1 MCFGQAPGHFEKH
14 LPTITRDTFSK
25 LGQENGQSYTGILS
39 AMQLQAKA
47 AGGKFETFDGG
58 PTLFKAKGM
67 PGRVDDEVEITV
79 ERDDLVGG
87 EDQIELALH
96 MTTNGKEETLLP
108 AILRFTFS
116 MKMEGDTWRLN
127 EVSAT
132 ARFPIA
138 DPTFLKAMQE
148 HQVAQ
153 NEQIALM
160 SVRSIVYA
168 EKSYQSARS
177 SFACKLSDL
186 GNSGKDAPRRTYLF
200 DQQLASGKKSGYM
213 FSISE
218 CDPSHYHL
226 AAEPVAPE
234 LGQHAY
240 CSDETG
246 AVRKSADG
254 KAATCFVSGEVVEDK
269 THSIAMLQPA
279 PQGGSA
285 SGSFQPGGRVRVSQ
299 GVATGL
305 LPAGVSSRRQRAS
318 EIAAPT
324 GVEDLRVYAVSRL
337 LLHNIPHIKAYWIM
351 LGLKTAQTAQ
361 WFGSDDLDGTVQEER
376 IYHMAG
382 AETPQGLNLAEIV
395 HLIRSAGREPV
406 ERDTLYNVVAEGSA
420 LVSSKP
426 FRRQAPSSLGVVQ

>member
-1 MCFGQAPGHFEKH
+1 MRPLRVTSGILLFLISTLISSLISTGLAAQSATPEHPAQTARQALIEMCFGQAPGHFEKH

-47 AGGKFETFDGG
+47 AGGKFETFDVG

-96 MTTNGKEETLLP
+96 MTSNGKEETLLP
-108 AILRFTFS
+108 TILRFTFS

-148 HQVAQ
+148 HQAGQ

-160 SVRSIVYA
+160 SVRSIIFA

-186 GNSGKDAPRRTYLF
+186 GNSGKDAPRHTYLF
-200 DQQLASGKKSGYM
+200 DQQLASGKKSGYV

-218 CDPSHYHL
+218 CDPSHYRL
-226 AAEPVAPE
+226 GAEPVAPE

-246 AVRKSADG
+246 AVRSSADG
-254 KAATCFVSGEVVEDK
+254 KAATCLVNGDVVEDK
-269 THSIAMLQPA
+269 THSTLMFQPA
-279 PQGGSA
+279 PQNGSA
-285 SGSFQPGGRVRVSQ
+285 SGSLQAGARVRISQ

-305 LPAGVSSRRQRAS
+305 LVSKVQPHYPPSARTSRIQGVVVLQAEISPAGDVADLKLISGDPALAPAAMDAVKQWKYRPYLLNGKAVAVETQVTVSFTLR
-318 EIAAPT
+318 
-324 GVEDLRVYAVSRL
+324 ED
-337 LLHNIPHIKAYWIM
+337 
-351 LGLKTAQTAQ
+351 
-361 WFGSDDLDGTVQEER
+361 
-376 IYHMAG
+376 
-382 AETPQGLNLAEIV
+382 
-395 HLIRSAGREPV
+395 
-406 ERDTLYNVVAEGSA
+406 
-420 LVSSKP
+420 
-426 FRRQAPSSLGVVQ
+426 

>member
-1 MCFGQAPGHFEKH
+1 
-14 LPTITRDTFSK
+14 
-25 LGQENGQSYTGILS
+25 
-39 AMQLQAKA
+39 
-47 AGGKFETFDGG
+47 
-58 PTLFKAKGM
+58 
-67 PGRVDDEVEITV
+67 
-79 ERDDLVGG
+79 
-87 EDQIELALH
+87 

-138 DPTFLKAMQE
+138 DLTFLKAMQE

-285 SGSFQPGGRVRVSQ
+285 SGSFQPGARVRVSQ

-305 LPAGVSSRRQRAS
+305 LVSKVQPIYPPSARTSRIQGVVVLQAEISPAG
-318 EIAAPT
+318 
-324 GVEDLRVYAVSRL
+324 D
-337 LLHNIPHIKAYWIM
+337 
-351 LGLKTAQTAQ
+351 
-361 WFGSDDLDGTVQEER
+361 
-376 IYHMAG
+376 
-382 AETPQGLNLAEIV
+382 
-395 HLIRSAGREPV
+395 
-406 ERDTLYNVVAEGSA
+406 VAELKLISGDPMLA
-420 LVSSKP
+420 PAATDAVKQWKYRPYLLNGKAVAVETQVTVS
-426 FRRQAPSSLGVVQ
+426 FSLRED